1 MKSKKTGFSRII
13 SACVYSIEGLKT
25 AFQGEAAFR
34 QEMVLFLL
42 FILLLILLPFS
53 LVIKLVLLTAN
64 TIVLIVELL
73 NSAIEAVVDL
83 VSPEY
88 DILAKNAKDM
98 GSAAVFLAVILAST
112 VWLIAFTT
120 LLS

>member
-1 MKSKKTGFSRII
+1 MKPKKTGFSRII

-34 QEMVLFLL
+34 QEMALFLL
-42 FILLLILLPFS
+42 FIPLLILLPFS